1 MFLPAESPST
11 LHNHLFL
18 WIKITRDR
26 QRAKQFSRIFPCML
40 YTIIIQG
47 YPSFTQTIQSNGYS
61 SFTNSQV
68 CPLIKSINFSATSS
82 TRPLSQ
88 LYLTSL
94 PKHFLRTFMATVS
107 LTSTDLSCPLSSKKT
122 SLCPALFRSPS
133 AKALMW
139 RIFPLSS
146 STWNTTEKMRRR
158 QEKLKRG
165 RCAGGSDGDYIAL
178 EDWN

>member
-1 MFLPAESPST
+1 
-11 LHNHLFL
+11 
-18 WIKITRDR
+18 
-26 QRAKQFSRIFPCML
+26 ML

-146 STWNTTEKMRRR
+146 STWNTTEKKARKIKEGTVCRRKR
-158 QEKLKRG
+158 WRLYCIRRLKLTHWYSVHKSSCSNKRLQ
-165 RCAGGSDGDYIAL
+165 SLL
-178 EDWN
+178 EERKLT